1 MAEQHGR
8 LRISLPG
15 LAQGTYNVQMR
26 DRTRTNCVLILD
38 AALVI
43 NEPAVLAATVSGSN
57 VSCFNANDG
66 TITISGE
73 SGGSGSYQY
82 SINGGTS
89 WIRNHPV
96 FINLAPG
103 SYDVRIR
110 DAVNTNCYLIINP
123 NLLITEPNAIT
134 ALVQS
139 TNITCNGA
147 NDGTITI
154 SSPAGGYG
162 TYEYSINGTAWQSS
176 GSFTALAPGF
186 YSVQIQGCSTYRMRY
201 NPERFIK
208 DNRTGST
215 ESYTSEYKRNLFR
228 C

>member
-1 MAEQHGR
+1 
-8 LRISLPG
+8 
-15 LAQGTYNVQMR
+15 
-26 DRTRTNCVLILD
+26 
-38 AALVI
+38 VI
-43 NEPAVLAATVSGSN
+43 NEPVVMAATVSGSN
-57 VSCFNANDG
+57 VTCFNANDG

-89 WIRNHPV
+89 WIGNPL

-110 DAVNTNCYLIINP
+110 DAINTNCYLIINP
-123 NLLITEPNAIT
+123 NLVITEPNVIT
-134 ALVQS
+134 AVVQS

-186 YSVQIQGCSTYRMRY
+186 YSVQIRDALIRACYYS
-201 NPERFIK
+201 ERFIT
-208 DNRTGST
+208 DNRTGS
-215 ESYTSEYKRNLFR
+215 SGGHTSSKRTQFGVNDGS
-228 C
+228 